1 MLLLDNL
8 AWTSNAHHPVMKR
21 YKNIAKDN
29 TRLMPMDNSAQ
40 KETTVSIE
48 YWTTT
53 VSDAQDIVYQIVQKA
68 KLSSFKMETMLED
81 AHYLL
86 SVLLLNLASSHH
98 VYGNG
103 KL

>member
-1 MLLLDNL
+1 
-8 AWTSNAHHPVMKR
+8 
-21 YKNIAKDN
+21 
-29 TRLMPMDNSAQ
+29 MDNSAP

-68 KLSSFKMETMLED
+68 KLSNFKMEMMLED

-86 SVLLLNLASSHH
+86 SVLLLNLASS
-98 VYGNG
+98 NK